1 MVIGLHWCL
10 SPSVFGLKEGSLC
23 GLVTF
28 LFQADLLTAENSNIL
43 FLQVLKVQT
52 LRRDVLNWV
61 PQEADLE
68 IWILVQVYLGGDT
81 RKHQ

>member
-1 MVIGLHWCL
+1 M
-10 SPSVFGLKEGSLC
+10 FGLKEGSLC

-43 FLQVLKVQT
+43 FSQVLKVQT
-52 LRRDVLNWV
+52 LRRNVLNWV

-68 IWILVQVYLGGDT
+68 I
-81 RKHQ
+81 